1 MAIIDLTDG
10 NTYTFA
16 KINNNATILD
26 SSDSAH
32 SKKTLRKGLDVTGSI
47 EMDVGSTEGVKLY
60 YNSDIV
66 ASMYGLAS
74 NGNTGYIQT
83 YTNGGELQNR
93 LDDDGLL
100 VKCNSNSVGGISIG
114 DSSTTTQE
122 CVLSIGNN
130 RTGTGYAYIDMAGD
144 STYSDYGFRLIRN
157 NGGANTSSEIKH
169 RGTGNFQIDTEDMGG
184 VKFKI
189 TSTSVQVNDDFYP
202 STGATHKLGQS
213 GNRWTEV
220 FANNAT
226 INTSDK
232 NLKKNI
238 ESSDLGLEFVKQLN
252 PVKFNWKTHSDS
264 EPKHY
269 GFIAQEVNELA
280 NKNDVQ
286 FVRED
291 IDGWGIRYT
300 ELISPMVKAIQEL
313 TSKVE
318 VLEARIHQL
327 ENQ

>member
-32 SKKTLRKGLDVTGSI
+32 AKKVLRQGLDVTGSI
-47 EMDVGSTEGVKLY
+47 EQKVASLEGLKQWF
-60 YNSDIV
+60 NGDIV
-66 ASMYGLAS
+66 FSTYCIAS
-74 NGNTGYIQT
+74 NNNSGVLQT
-83 YTNGGELQNR
+83 YTNGGSIVNK
-93 LDDDGLL
+93 LDKDGVL
-100 VKCNSNSVGGISIG
+100 VRANSDVLGSINIG
-114 DSSTTTQE
+114 DTTTSTE
-122 CVLSIGNN
+122 SCIMNIGSG
-130 RTGTGYAYIDMAGD
+130 RTGNGYSYIDMVGD
-144 STYSDYGFRLIRN
+144 NTYTDYGLRVIRHN
-157 NGGANTSSEIKH
+157 SGPNAVSEIAH
-169 RGTGNFQIDTEDMGG
+169 RGTGNFEIDTEDNGG

-202 STGATHKLGQS
+202 TTGAAHKLGQA

-220 FANNAT
+220 FANLST
-226 INTSDK
+226 INTSDRT
-232 NLKKNI
+232 LKKNI
-238 ESSDLGLEFVKQLN
+238 ETSDLGLEFVKQLN

-318 VLEARIHQL
+318 VLEARIQQL